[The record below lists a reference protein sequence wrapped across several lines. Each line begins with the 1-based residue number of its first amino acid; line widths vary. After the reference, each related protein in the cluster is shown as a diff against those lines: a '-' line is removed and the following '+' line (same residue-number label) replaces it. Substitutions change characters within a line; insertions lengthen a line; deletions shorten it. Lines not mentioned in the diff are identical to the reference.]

1 METGGWL
8 VQDVE
13 RLARVSLGE
22 FGGKFYSL
30 TLTTGEGGT
39 ALSQF
44 DIAETYILQRLDLV
58 ENLRH
63 VLEEFHRLVDGHIQY
78 VGDALA
84 LISHLQGLTVVS
96 FAMTNLARYVDIREE
111 IHLDGLVTISLTFL
125 TSSTL
130 HVEGESA
137 RLVTTDL
144 RLRQAN
150 EKTADIAEDTGVGG
164 WIAAR
169 RSADRTLVY
178 IHHLIY
184 IVDTLDTV
192 IRHRLLQT
200 AIEMLGE
207 DRLKSL
213 VDEGGL
219 ARTAHSRN
227 HDEFA
232 EREVNVYSLQVV
244 APGAPDGDVLAIAVT
259 THGRNLDSHLAI
271 EILGGDGIGL
281 EHFGRCSLKD
291 YFATL
296 ATRLRTDVY
305 NPVGSTHH
313 ILVMFYDDNRI
324 AQVAQFLETV
334 EQALVVALVQTDARL
349 IKDVEYVDELAANL
363 CGKADALTFTARERS
378 RLTVE

>member
-1 METGGWL
+1 
-8 VQDVE
+8 
-13 RLARVSLGE
+13 
-22 FGGKFYSL
+22 
-30 TLTTGEGGT
+30 
-39 ALSQF
+39 
-44 DIAETYILQRLDLV
+44 
-58 ENLRH
+58 
-63 VLEEFHRLVDGHIQY
+63 
-78 VGDALA
+78 
-84 LISHLQGLTVVS
+84 
-96 FAMTNLARYVDIREE
+96 MTNLARYVDIREE

-144 RLRQAN
+144 RFRQAN

-200 AIEMLGE
+200 AIEMVGE

-219 ARTAHSRN
+219 ARTAHSRY

-244 APGAPDGDVLAIAVT
+244 APL
-259 THGRNLDSHLAI
+259 
-271 EILGGDGIGL
+271 
-281 EHFGRCSLKD
+281 
-291 YFATL
+291 
-296 ATRLRTDVY
+296 
-305 NPVGSTHH
+305 
-313 ILVMFYDDNRI
+313 
-324 AQVAQFLETV
+324 
-334 EQALVVALVQTDARL
+334 
-349 IKDVEYVDELAANL
+349 
-363 CGKADALTFTARERS
+363 
-378 RLTVE
+378 